1 MHLVAE
7 GTNLELIEESSMSSL
22 NLLTSSDDLLV
33 SHDFNLG
40 LHDLGLDVQLLE
52 ETGLLGVETGGTS
65 ADPHFNWCNG
75 TSLCGGFTSLF
86 VKNLLYLRKVT
97 VAEDDACV
105 TLEELDNS
113 VELIALLP

>member
-52 ETGLLGVETGGTS
+52 ETGLLGVETGGAS

-75 TSLCGGFTSLF
+75 TSLCGGFTRLI
-86 VKNLLYLRKVT
+86 VENLLYLRKVT